1 LRVCPKCG
9 HIDPPYWR
17 QVPWKFDTD
26 MCWTEDFKNLHPEV
40 HAKLEKGHEIVCDD
54 HFAYKF
60 SGKPKTI
67 VWRVWKQSYL
77 DGGKSAFSIPME
89 SVNHRKD
96 PYQQKLSVSPKVAQ
110 EKK

>member
-1 LRVCPKCG
+1 
-9 HIDPPYWR
+9 
-17 QVPWKFDTD
+17 